1 MNAATKKPASR
12 RFSWTT
18 LIFAV
23 VILVPAAYGF
33 GRKFY
38 ELVVLAGDEE
48 GSFTIM
54 PIVNYLLVSL
64 GFAMLFLWAILHGMF
79 RDIEKPKETMLANE
93 AKLDAEAEEER
104 EAWKGF

>member
-1 MNAATKKPASR
+1 MTTGSKLRAAW

-18 LIFAV
+18 WILAV
-23 VILVPAAYGF
+23 FILLPAAYGF

-38 ELVVLAGDEE
+38 ELVVLIDEE
-48 GSFTIM
+48 EGAFTIM
-54 PIVNYLLVSL
+54 PIVNYLLASL

-79 RDIEKPKETMLANE
+79 RDIEAPKETMLGNE

-104 EAWKGF
+104 EAWKGY